1 MAKQKKKTAGRPKK
15 EFISH
20 KPKTKIQDRP
30 WRPKKDSHE
39 RISPLVGG
47 FVEHAVGDSKKKD
60 LIILLLFLL
69 SFLLFLVS
77 LYFTFIKKNDISPKE
92 PVITPKLPEITNV
105 QTGNITY
112 TSGTLYQNNDN
123 ASFTP
128 EQQVLVDFYTAINQM
143 NMENIYN
150 FAEAHLE
157 KSNVFKTYYSTHRL
171 QNFVDIITEPK
182 ITISNIEETITNST
196 NPNIKNYTYTIEYT
210 LASNQQKFT
219 EEWSTVLIF
228 KWDSRKIGKLMC
240 ETKWCSTMPFFNPE
254 KYKN

>member
-1 MAKQKKKTAGRPKK
+1 M
-15 EFISH
+15 
-20 KPKTKIQDRP
+20 
-30 WRPKKDSHE
+30 
-39 RISPLVGG
+39 
-47 FVEHAVGDSKKKD
+47 
-60 LIILLLFLL
+60 
-69 SFLLFLVS
+69 S

-228 KWDSRKIGKLMC
+228 K
-240 ETKWCSTMPFFNPE
+240 
-254 KYKN
+254 